1 MSVGSET
8 EQQARIR
15 EEMDLTSR
23 FTRMLIEDESIFD
36 EMPAGATV
44 FLYPEGDAEREAESR
59 RSADRFVQRGQ
70 PVYVRGIPATQPRL
84 AEESGID
91 FDAMIAEWHRVEDGW

>member
-1 MSVGSET
+1 MSARSGT
-8 EQQARIR
+8 GQQIRIDAN
-15 EEMDLTSR
+15 MDLFSR

-44 FLYPEGDAEREAESR
+44 FLYPEGDAEREAEAR
-59 RSADRFVQRGQ
+59 QSAERFAQRGK
-70 PVYVRGIPATQPRL
+70 PVYVGGIPADQPML

-91 FDAMIAEWHRVEDGW
+91 FDAMIEEWRRAEDGN

>member
-1 MSVGSET
+1 MSVQSDA
-8 EQQARIR
+8 EQQARVDAK
-15 EEMDLTSR
+15 MDLFSQ

-59 RSADRFVQRGQ
+59 QPADWF
-70 PVYVRGIPATQPRL
+70 A
-84 AEESGID
+84 
-91 FDAMIAEWHRVEDGW
+91 